1 MPTPLTFDHA
11 SRLLTHAISAN
22 LATFISGP
30 PGIGKSTMVRTVA
43 RDLGLEL
50 RDVRVS
56 LLDAV
61 DLRGL
66 PFPDRATGTTLWLP
80 PQFLPPMGS
89 TGRGI
94 LFLDE
99 INAAMPNVQ
108 AACYQLVLDR
118 RIGEYELPPGW
129 VVCAA
134 GNRTTDKAVAY
145 AMPSALRNRFLTIE
159 LRHDLDGWLRWA
171 NTEVDG
177 RRRIHPLICDFVA
190 YRPSVLLDMPEQL
203 RDQPFPT
210 PRSWEFASRLL
221 DEAQRSWSVFPPS
234 NVDADAME
242 RQLLHAALE
251 GTIGHAASEF
261 LSFIDS
267 VGDRQFVGKFL
278 ADPHGEPIPAHGGC
292 MFVLI
297 MAVAERC
304 RDNIDNARQVARI
317 LMQRLTDMEWR
328 EKFRSELCIHWP
340 GMLADPVLR
349 EDELRRPRDAA
360 GKDGGDARKG
370 RAA

>member
-1 MPTPLTFDHA
+1 
-11 SRLLTHAISAN
+11 
-22 LATFISGP
+22 
-30 PGIGKSTMVRTVA
+30 
-43 RDLGLEL
+43 
-50 RDVRVS
+50 
-56 LLDAV
+56 
-61 DLRGL
+61 
-66 PFPDRATGTTLWLP
+66 
-80 PQFLPPMGS
+80 
-89 TGRGI
+89 
-94 LFLDE
+94 
-99 INAAMPNVQ
+99 
-108 AACYQLVLDR
+108 
-118 RIGEYELPPGW
+118 
-129 VVCAA
+129 
-134 GNRTTDKAVAY
+134 
-145 AMPSALRNRFLTIE
+145 
-159 LRHDLDGWLRWA
+159 
-171 NTEVDG
+171 
-177 RRRIHPLICDFVA
+177 
-190 YRPSVLLDMPEQL
+190 
-203 RDQPFPT
+203 
-210 PRSWEFASRLL
+210 
-221 DEAQRSWSVFPPS
+221 
-234 NVDADAME
+234 ME

-267 VGDRQFVGKFL
+267 VGDRQFVGRFL
-278 ADPHGEPIPAHGGC
+278 ADPHAEPIPAHGGC